1 MLQNNPQSLFNK
13 LEFLK
18 KLNFNN
24 ILDGTQK
31 TLNVINQAI
40 PIFNQVKPL
49 INNTKTLFKLTQ
61 IINEPEKQEVKV
73 PLQSK
78 TQNTSNIIN
87 IQNEETKKELR
98 TNPIFYI

>member
-1 MLQNNPQSLFNK
+1 MLQNNPQSLLNK

-18 KLNFNN
+18 KINFNN

-61 IINEPEKQEVKV
+61 IMNEPEKKEIIE
-73 PLQSK
+73 PLPNQTQNTLSDIK
-78 TQNTSNIIN
+78 TQNE
-87 IQNEETKKELR
+87 QTKKELR